1 MEFEKTTREQRR
13 QTLAKLVLG
22 HLVDVRIYTAPPR
35 SEWKAEVHHYSGEF
49 IACEDRANWPSELLC
64 AKVALALDERAY
76 QSCDIRDLDDH
87 TLDVT
92 LGDSEPIIPWGAPR

>member
-22 HLVDVRIYTAPPR
+22 HLLWPPMIAGDLAQISHYGALSPGIYVDKRTD
-35 SEWKAEVHHYSGEF
+35 F
-49 IACEDRANWPSELLC
+49 PSE
-64 AKVALALDERAY
+64 AMMAHVALALDERAY

-87 TLDVT
+87 TVATT
-92 LGDSEPIIPWGAPR
+92 LGDEPIIPWGAPR

>member
-22 HLVDVRIYTAPPR
+22 HLLDPPLLDR
-35 SEWKAEVHHYSGEF
+35 NRCRVVITHRGEF
-49 IACEDRANWPSELLC
+49 SPMIAADNFADFPSEKLM
-64 AKVALALDERAY
+64 AHVALALDERAY

-87 TLDVT
+87 TVATT
-92 LGDSEPIIPWGAPR
+92 LGDEPIIPWGAPR